1 MNAMILLRFI
11 TISCLFTGLLTGAFA
26 VNAQGYAE
34 TVWKK
39 GWVVKKN
46 RDTLRGEI
54 KYSLKNSSVQI
65 KINRIIK
72 TYTPRSVVSFLFI
85 DPLRHYRRQFF
96 SIPFARRRGSS
107 YKVPSFF
114 ELIYNGK
121 PVTLLA
127 RQISMIVRAN
137 RRRGGHGWVEQD
149 IFYLLD
155 QKGRIKE
162 IKQNKRNILR
172 ALGSQE
178 RALKDFIKLNR
189 VNVSTR
195 EGLVK
200 IVDYYNSI
208 INNNDKK

>member
-1 MNAMILLRFI
+1 MMLLRLI
-11 TISCLFTGLLTGAFA
+11 IISCLFTGVLMHSCL

-39 GWVVKKN
+39 GWVIKKN

-65 KINRIIK
+65 KMDKIIK
-72 TYTPRSVVSFLFI
+72 TYTPSGVVSFLFV
-85 DPLRHYRRQFF
+85 DPVRRYRRQFF
-96 SIPFARRRGSS
+96 SIPYARKRGSS

-114 ELIYNGK
+114 ELIYSGK
-121 PVTLLA
+121 PFTLLS
-127 RQISMIVRAN
+127 RQISVVVRSN
-137 RRRGGHGWVEQD
+137 RRRGGYGWAEQD
-149 IFYLLD
+149 VFYLMD

-162 IKQNKRNILR
+162 LRQTKRSVLKG
-172 ALGSQE
+172 LGGRE

-195 EGLVK
+195 EGLVR

-208 INNNDKK
+208 TNNNDKK